1 MLWAC
6 DLNLVRGEDSLVRGL
21 WAGKALVWHIYPQ
34 HDDAHHA
41 KLQAFLDWLQ
51 GPASLRQFHAH
62 LERPG

>member
-6 DLNLVRGEDSLVRGL
+6 DLNAVRGEDSLVRGL

-34 HDDAHHA
+34 DDDAHHA
-41 KLQAFLDWLQ
+41 KLQAFLRLACK
-51 GPASLRQFHAH
+51 PRIAAPVSPH

>member
-6 DLNLVRGEDSLVRGL
+6 DLNAVRGEDSLVRGL

-34 HDDAHHA
+34 DDDAHHA
-41 KLQAFLDWLQ
+41 KLHAFLDSLQ
-51 GPASLRQFHAH
+51 APASAAPVSPR